1 MEPWMV
7 IPIVIALPPLTS
19 FFLIVYAIKLTDQLE
34 LERIQNLDVKE
45 SEKSLNWIDSEK
57 IEKA

>member
-1 MEPWMV
+1 MV

-34 LERIQNLDVKE
+34 LERIQNLDFKE
-45 SEKSLNWIDSEK
+45 SEKSLNWINSEK
-57 IEKA
+57 TEKA